1 MKENIK
7 YLGLFTSILVLI
19 FGVVLMNI
27 SGTHLFFE
35 KAAEPVAEVAK
46 VAKVVDPKQLACMA
60 KNIFY
65 EANGEP
71 ISGQAAVARVVMN
84 RIQHGFG
91 SNPCNV
97 IYQANY
103 VEKQNDEGDTYKQ
116 KMCQFSWVC
125 EGKGEP
131 NKNSPGYM
139 KAKEIAYDVL
149 AYDAYN
155 DVVPKSTLFF
165 HNTSVQPNWPYAQ
178 VKKIGNHVFYSRG
191 KKKNQNKISSPAA
204 TDKS

>member
-1 MKENIK
+1 MNTRVKII
-7 YLGLFTSILVLI
+7 GIFASILVLV
-19 FGVVLMNI
+19 FGIGIINI
-27 SGTHLFFE
+27 DNNTDTSETVE
-35 KAAEPVAEVAK
+35 EVAK

-71 ISGQAAVARVVMN
+71 TQGQAAVARVVMN
-84 RIQHGFG
+84 RIRHGFG

-103 VEKQNDEGDTYKQ
+103 IEKQNEEGDMYKQ
-116 KMCQFSWVC
+116 KVCQFSWVC

-131 NKNSPGYM
+131 NKNSPGYI

-149 AYDAYN
+149 AYDAYE

-165 HNTSVQPNWPYAQ
+165 HNLTVQPSWPYQHA
-178 VKKIGNHVFYSRG
+178 KKIGNHIFYSKG
-191 KKKNQNKISSPAA
+191 KKKQNKNQTTINL
-204 TDKS
+204 DKS

>member
-1 MKENIK
+1 MKSNIK
-7 YLGLFTSILVLI
+7 LLGVFAFILVLLSVTPVT
-19 FGVVLMNI
+19 FNTVNEAPTPVEEVV
-27 SGTHLFFE
+27 
-35 KAAEPVAEVAK
+35 K

-71 ISGQAAVARVVMN
+71 TQGQAAVARVVMN

-131 NKNSPGYM
+131 NKNSPGYL
-139 KAKEIAYDVL
+139 KAKQIAYEVL
-149 AYDAYN
+149 ANDAYE
-155 DVVPKSTLFF
+155 DVIPKSALFF
-165 HNTSVQPNWPYAQ
+165 HNTSVEPVWPYQHA
-178 VKKIGNHVFYSRG
+178 KKIGNHIFYGKG
-191 KKKNQNKISSPAA
+191 KKKNPNKINTRPAA
-204 TDKS
+204 DKS

>member
-1 MKENIK
+1 MTEKVKLLRLLTGVMVI
-7 YLGLFTSILVLI
+7 I
-19 FGVVLMNI
+19 FGVFLINNEDNYF
-27 SGTHLFFE
+27 LNE
-35 KAAEPVAEVAK
+35 APEPVTEIEK

-71 ISGQAAVARVVMN
+71 IVGQAAVARVVMN

-103 VEKQNDEGDTYKQ
+103 IEKQSEEGETYKE
-116 KMCQFSWVC
+116 KVCQFSWVC

-131 NKNSPGYM
+131 NKNSPGYI

-149 AYDAYN
+149 AYDAYE

-165 HNTSVQPNWPYAQ
+165 HNLTVQPNWPYQHAKQ
-178 VKKIGNHVFYSRG
+178 IGNHIFYSKHKR
-191 KKKNQNKISSPAA
+191 KQKNQK
-204 TDKS
+204 

>member
-1 MKENIK
+1 MKTYIK
-7 YLGLFTSILVLI
+7 LTGIFTSVLVLV
-19 FGVVLMNI
+19 FGIVLVNIDNHVEEATETVEEVV
-27 SGTHLFFE
+27 
-35 KAAEPVAEVAK
+35 K

-71 ISGQAAVARVVMN
+71 IHGQAAVARVVLN
-84 RIQHGFG
+84 RIKHGFG

-103 VEKQNDEGDTYKQ
+103 IEKQNEEGDTYKQ
-116 KMCQFSWVC
+116 KVCQFSWVC

-131 NKNSPGYM
+131 NKNSPGYIQA
-139 KAKEIAYDVL
+139 KAIAYDVL
-149 AYDAYN
+149 AYDAYE

-165 HNTSVQPNWPYAQ
+165 HNLTVTPSWPYQHA
-178 VKKIGNHVFYSRG
+178 KKIGNHIFYSKG
-191 KKKNQNKISSPAA
+191 KRKPNKIQTNPNL
-204 TDKS
+204 DKS